1 MIIKDLRITRIE
13 MSKIIID
20 EHCLGNL
27 SVKNST
33 KGATFEI
40 KLPIKI

>member
-1 MIIKDLRITRIE
+1 

-20 EHCLGNL
+20 EHCCGNL
-27 SVKNST
+27 SVKNN
-33 KGATFEI
+33 KDGATFEI